1 MILTTLSLAL
11 LLAQGATPRAG
22 TPQTDETVP
31 VQRGGRL
38 LINNFAGDVVVHTW
52 DKDSVHVTAR
62 HQTRTRVSIRP
73 TAAGLSI
80 SASATMGPQGSVDYD
95 ITAPA
100 WMPVRVEGTYN
111 FVTIDGAQGEVFAS
125 TVRGDVNVKGGS
137 GVITAKSVEGEVR
150 VEGARGKVNVS
161 SVNEK
166 ITIAATSG
174 DITAESING
183 SVTMTGIDSR
193 SVDVSTVNGDV
204 VFEGKLADG
213 GHYSFGT
220 HNGDLSL
227 GVPENVNATFSIR
240 TYQGSF
246 STDLPLPGV
255 SRADLQRGRRVTTAL
270 GTGSADVTLETFG
283 GAIRLRRGT
292 AARPRERRTAEP
304 TPDAG
309 AFPEAGASARS
320 AHAHPGISR
329 LPDDH
334 PET

>member
-1 MILTTLSLAL
+1 M

-38 LINNFAGDVVVHTW
+38 LINNFAGDVIVHTW

-62 HQTRTRVSIRP
+62 HQAHTRVTIHP
-73 TAAGLSI
+73 TASGLSI
-80 SASATMGPQGSVDYD
+80 SASGTMGPQGSVDYD

-111 FVTIDGAQGEVFAS
+111 FVTVDGAQGEVFAT
-125 TVRGDVNVKGGS
+125 TVRGDVSVKGGS
-137 GVITAKSVEGEVR
+137 GVITAKSVEGEVH

-166 ITIAATSG
+166 ITIADTSG
-174 DITAESING
+174 DINAESING
-183 SVTMTGIDSR
+183 AVTMTGIDAK
-193 SVDVSTVNGDV
+193 SVDVSTVNGNI

-270 GTGSADVTLETFG
+270 GNGSADVTLETFG

-292 AARPRERRTAEP
+292 AVRPHARQTAEP
-304 TPDAG
+304 TPAAA
-309 AFPEAGASARS
+309 AFPAAAASARS
-320 AHAHPGISR
+320 AHAGPGISR
-329 LPDDH
+329 PLAGH